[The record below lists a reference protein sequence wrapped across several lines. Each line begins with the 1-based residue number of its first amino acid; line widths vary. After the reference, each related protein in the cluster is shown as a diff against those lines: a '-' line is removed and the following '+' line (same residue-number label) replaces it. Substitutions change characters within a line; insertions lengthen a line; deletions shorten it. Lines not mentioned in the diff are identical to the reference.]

1 MKKII
6 FLLIIFF
13 VLITFIISCG
23 NYFNP
28 RYYYNNRGSS
38 VSGDIPDNPDIGG
51 GGENLSPEDDPF
63 DPSGG
68 KDWNDPNYGGFNL
81 NLDNLVIRA
90 DFDGNNR
97 PSYRFEEGSWAVND
111 PAKNSYKNGG
121 KLSCKAG
128 SFSINDVTY
137 YLYKGKNPAFD
148 PNSSYNKSDRLKRF
162 YFYHLIGSS
171 AGNVVDNYLIC
182 IDSYSKLVF
191 AFGVP
196 IKWKSVIIKDMPIA
210 WGSVELGWEAD
221 SSSNNPIYFNNT
233 YGVKYFYE
241 YDPVGVVL
249 SDKTIK
255 IFDWCLDSIAK
266 NRYAPRVKN
275 NVIDLKRPIASAIET
290 EGRSPYMPIKVDEKL
305 SMTVTAEQIQIQNV
319 DVVSANYFFGGIDY
333 KKGLAGISYDIRF
346 GYNTSSGVMDNF
358 ETINKFDKTTLFS
371 GLFSVKV
378 GETKTIT
385 STPKELKIE
394 YTEKE
399 DIYLLLDANV
409 TVYSSGNVWTSEW
422 PSAMIDTQKPIV
434 KLKYDKS
441 KDAFVFDSIYG
452 DNADRIIEYT
462 TGFELT
468 KGSSKDFTITFKS
481 TEIGEEKKTGT
492 MKLIY
497 RLKY

>member
-6 FLLIIFF
+6 FLLIILF
-13 VLITFIISCG
+13 VSFTFIISCG

-38 VSGDIPDNPDIGG
+38 SEGNVPDNPDLGG
-51 GGENLSPEDDPF
+51 GGEGLAPEDDPF
-63 DPSGG
+63 QTG
-68 KDWNDPNYGGFNL
+68 DWNRPDYGGFTL
-81 NLDNLVIRA
+81 DLDNLVIRA

-97 PSYRFEEGSWAVND
+97 PTYRLEKGTWD
-111 PAKNSYKNGG
+111 PYPASNAYKNGG
-121 KLSCKAG
+121 NLSCEAG
-128 SFSINDVTY
+128 NFSIGSVTY
-137 YLYKGKNPAFD
+137 YLYKGKNPNYSID
-148 PNSSYNKSDRLKRF
+148 SKYNQSSRLERF
-162 YFYHLIGSS
+162 YFYRLKGSS
-171 AGNVVDNYLIC
+171 ARKDVNNYLIC
-182 IDSYSKLVF
+182 IDKYSKLVF
-191 AFGVP
+191 AFAVP
-196 IKWKSVIIKDMPIA
+196 MAWENVLIKYMPIS
-210 WGSVELGWEAD
+210 WGAVESGYE
-221 SSSNNPIYFNNT
+221 IYETGGEVYFNKT
-233 YGVKYFYE
+233 DGIQYFYE
-241 YDPVGVVL
+241 YDPVGIVHE
-249 SDKTIK
+249 DGTIEIYK
-255 IFDWCLDSIAK
+255 WCSDSIGNNK
-266 NRYAPRVKN
+266 LYGPRVEGNK
-275 NVIDLKRPIASAIET
+275 IDLSRPIASKGVA
-290 EGRSPYMPIKVDEKL
+290 GRSPYMPIKVDEKL

-371 GLFSVKV
+371 SLFSVKV